1 MFIAGS
7 HLASF
12 DSRSRVHALGHI
24 FFNDMNAQLSYDC
37 DAARELELYATNTEI
52 WYAPVIKNLS
62 KHYRRGNFSLD
73 LAIHSIERYC
83 LTPAAKQYHREH
95 GSMTSKWSDT
105 FPKFVRLHVAEQIAL
120 QWVEE
125 FKLGNFWD

>member
-1 MFIAGS
+1 
-7 HLASF
+7 
-12 DSRSRVHALGHI
+12 
-24 FFNDMNAQLSYDC
+24 MNAQLSYDC

-62 KHYRRGNFSLD
+62 KHYKRGNFSLD

>member
-7 HLASF
+7 HPESF
-12 DSRSRVHALGHI
+12 SQRPRVHALGLTS
-24 FFNDMNAQLSYDC
+24 FNDMKAPSLDC
-37 DAARELELYATNTEI
+37 DAARELELYATNVEC
-52 WYAPVIKNLS
+52 WYTPVIKNLS
-62 KHYRRGNFSLD
+62 KHYKRGNFTLD
-73 LAIHSIERYC
+73 LAIHSIEKYC

-95 GSMTSKWSDT
+95 GSLTSKWNDT

>member
-7 HLASF
+7 YLALLN
-12 DSRSRVHALGHI
+12 SRSRVHALGLTS
-24 FFNDMNAQLSYDC
+24 FNDMKAPSLDC
-37 DAARELELYATNTEI
+37 DAARELELYATNVEI

-62 KHYRRGNFSLD
+62 KHYKRGNFSLD

-83 LTPAAKQYHREH
+83 LTPAAKQYHLEH

>member
-12 DSRSRVHALGHI
+12 DSRSRVHALGLTL
-24 FFNDMNAQLSYDC
+24 FNDMNAPSLDC
-37 DAARELELYATNTEI
+37 DAARELELYATNVEC
-52 WYAPVIKNLS
+52 WYKPVIKNLS
-62 KHYRRGNFSLD
+62 KHYKRGNFSLD

-95 GSMTSKWSDT
+95 GSMTSKWSDI
-105 FPKFVRLHVAEQIAL
+105 FPEICSASCS
-120 QWVEE
+120 
-125 FKLGNFWD
+125 

>member
-1 MFIAGS
+1 
-7 HLASF
+7 
-12 DSRSRVHALGHI
+12 
-24 FFNDMNAQLSYDC
+24 MNAQLSYDC

-62 KHYRRGNFSLD
+62 KHYKRGSFSLD

-95 GSMTSKWSDT
+95 GSMASKWNDT